1 LLQQSLQIALKHS
14 YDDHTARVYVNLASN
29 AVKMNDYEFAGKILN
44 EGIQYC
50 EERDLDIYTTYL
62 LAFKARQYLKTG
74 KWNEAYHIAEN
85 LIRNEDQPPIVK
97 IEALVVMIT
106 IKMRRGDNDLLPLL
120 TEAKEKAFEA
130 MEPQRIIPAVTALLE
145 YEWITG
151 TGFIKNIELE
161 YAITMLSYKGF
172 VGEKSEFGF
181 WLLKAG
187 KQSLQPDEY
196 FEGYNFHTK
205 ESALK
210 AADLWKQLGCPY
222 EQALALFEGGED
234 DKRKAIEIVHNLG
247 ANAVYEKLKLEM
259 RRSGIKSIPRGIR
272 KSTLFNPA
280 LLTDRELDILQLLH
294 EGLHNKEIASRLF
307 ISPKTVDHHISSIL
321 FKLDVNSRAKA
332 VQQAV
337 KLEIIK

>member
-1 LLQQSLQIALKHS
+1 MQAMCIATLVMK
-14 YDDHTARVYVNLASN
+14 
-29 AVKMNDYEFAGKILN
+29 DYRFAKKYLE
-44 EGIQYC
+44 EGIQFC
-50 EERDLDIYTTYL
+50 DDRDISLGTKYL
-62 LAFKARQYLKTG
+62 LAYKARIGLETG
-74 KWNEAYHIAEN
+74 DWNEAYRIANN
-85 LIRNEDQPPIVK
+85 LIENENQTLVVRLV
-97 IEALVVMIT
+97 ALVVVAT
-106 IKMRRGDNDLLPLL
+106 IKMRRGHSDVLPLL
-120 TEAKEKAFEA
+120 LEAKDNALKTL
-130 MEPQRIIPAVTALLE
+130 EPQRIIPVMAALLE

-151 TGFIKNIELE
+151 NNLIEKAILDDVMNIIEPRGIIYE
-161 YAITMLSYKGF
+161 NSAF
-172 VGEKSEFGF
+172 AF
-181 WLLKAG
+181 WLLKARTQ
-187 KQSLQPDEY
+187 KVQLREFFD
-196 FEGYNFHTK
+196 GYKVDNPAT
-205 ESALK
+205 ALN
-210 AADLWKQLGCPY
+210 ASYLWKQLGCPY

-247 ANAVYEKLKLEM
+247 ADAVYEKMKLEM